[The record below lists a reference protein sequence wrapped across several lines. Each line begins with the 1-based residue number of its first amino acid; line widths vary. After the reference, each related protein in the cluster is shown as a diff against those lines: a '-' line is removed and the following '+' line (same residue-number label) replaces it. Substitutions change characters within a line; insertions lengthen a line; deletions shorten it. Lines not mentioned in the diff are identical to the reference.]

1 MQCSMC
7 GYEFSSDNLA
17 CHASCPL
24 AKGCS
29 VICCPSCGY
38 STVDSRNSRFVKLFQ
53 DLAKKLPGQ
62 RASEMRTDTL
72 PGMPLVRLK
81 EDQEALV
88 VGVAG
93 ERPELLAQLSQYG
106 IVPGTPVRL
115 RQKRPVPIV
124 QIGHTELALDADVAA
139 LVYVAL

>member
-7 GYEFSSDNLA
+7 GYEFSADNLA

-29 VICCPSCGY
+29 VICCPNCGY
-38 STVDSRNSRFVKLFQ
+38 TTVDSRNSRIVRLFQ

-62 RASEMRTDTL
+62 HASE
-72 PGMPLVRLK
+72 PQSVSPQGMPLVRLK
-81 EDQEALV
+81 EDQEARV

-139 LVYVAL
+139 LVYVSI